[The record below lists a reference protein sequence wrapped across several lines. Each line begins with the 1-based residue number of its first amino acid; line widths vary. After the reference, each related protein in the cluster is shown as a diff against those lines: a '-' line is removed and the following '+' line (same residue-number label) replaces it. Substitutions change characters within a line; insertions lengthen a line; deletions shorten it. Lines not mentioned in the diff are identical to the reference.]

1 MKPIK
6 SLALIGILTSIH
18 QTAFAEISIPKKI
31 NPTTAV
37 GVGCQAAGGGDTCDD
52 VTSAASLVA
61 VGGTA
66 AAVTGASGA
75 SIMNTMAVAGSVI
88 GGGVVAGVGIVGGSG
103 GFGAAHLMNKHLYS
117 DCKNQHACDVAQ
129 FGTYTGAAAGTAAS
143 VGTLA
148 VVGAGPVGLAT
159 IGAAVGGGMAAGATA
174 VVAAPIIAAAAIGGF
189 VYWLVK

>member
-6 SLALIGILTSIH
+6 SLALIGILTLAH
-18 QTAFAEISIPKKI
+18 QTAFAEMSIPPKI
-31 NPTTAV
+31 RVTPKACQIIDVVENVSICGDIQSLVSIGEVGGAITAV
-37 GVGCQAAGGGDTCDD
+37 
-52 VTSAASLVA
+52 S
-61 VGGTA
+61 
-66 AAVTGASGA
+66 GASGA
-75 SIMNTMAVAGSVI
+75 SIMSTMATIGGVI
-88 GGGVVAGVGIVGGSG
+88 GGGVIAGTGIVGGFG
-103 GFGAAHLMNKHLYS
+103 GLGSAHLMNEYLYS
-117 DCKNQHACDVAQ
+117 DCKNQTACNAAQ
-129 FGTYTGAAAGTAAS
+129 VGTYTGVAVGTVAS